1 MTDFTLS
8 SGSIC
13 RPYRSPWGAFP
24 TRGVRT
30 ESTSAAIAVGQPVTL
45 GTAGST
51 TYDCAIAVAGNA
63 PNMFNTIGIA
73 AEAEAAGGSS
83 AVAGATISVWEAN
96 PLVEFKAVT
105 KGGVLASSLVGLR
118 RSLVWDSTL
127 GIAWVD
133 LSASTA
139 TDWRVLVTQNLDAV
153 GDSGGYVAF
162 RFLSQTGS
170 QINSTI
176 LSSSPLLA
184 FYS

>member
-24 TRGVRT
+24 TRTMRT
-30 ESTSAAIAVGQPVTL
+30 ESTSAAIHLGQPVTL

-51 TYDCAIAVAGNA
+51 NYDCATASTIAAF
-63 PNMFNTIGIA
+63 FNLVGIA

-83 AVAGATISVWEAN
+83 AVASADISVWEAN
-96 PLVEFKAVT
+96 PMVEFKAVT

-118 RSLVWDSTL
+118 RTLAHDSTL
-127 GIAWVD
+127 NIAYVD
-133 LSASTA
+133 LVDSTA
-139 TDWRVLVTQNLDAV
+139 TNWRVVLTKNIDAV

>member
-24 TRGVRT
+24 TRGMRT
-30 ESTSAAIAVGQPVTL
+30 ESTSAAIALGQPVTL

-51 TYDCAIAVAGNA
+51 TYDCAIASTIANF
-63 PNMFNTIGIA
+63 FNLIGIA
-73 AEAEAAGGSS
+73 AEAEASGGSS
-83 AVAGATISVWEAN
+83 AVASATISVWEAN

-118 RSLVWDSTL
+118 RQLAHDSTL
-127 GIAWVD
+127 NISYVELG
-133 LSASTA
+133 ASTA
-139 TDWRVLVTQNLDAV
+139 TDWRVVVTQNLDAV

-162 RFLSQTGS
+162 RFLTRTGD